1 MENQTHYYLICNDI
15 KKGKQMPH
23 HQEYVMESAG
33 DYERALFDWKHKLQP
48 CSITDVELEKVISQ
62 VYPFK
67 DRFHFYNNPI
77 PIDITDI
84 VDELDYSSGE
94 PNPIIYFKQP
104 KSDETNKCSCLKCSP
119 IEFPNIRFNVCSI
132 CGNKRCPYA
141 SDHEYK
147 CTNSND
153 VGQLGSVYGKQIDS
167 QIDYNLIALN
177 ILSNVEPKL
186 KEKEEAFF
194 ISGFIEC
201 VKYFKD
207 KKCTSIEFA
216 DWISENYFVSS
227 SGLYHH
233 NNWNGDMDT
242 LINYTTKEL
251 YEIFLK
257 EKNI

>member
-1 MENQTHYYLICNDI
+1 MENKTHYYLICNDI
-15 KKGKQMPH
+15 KKGKQIPVRNI
-23 HQEYVMESAG
+23 EEENYR
-33 DYERALFDWKHKLQP
+33 YLIKRWKDSLQP
-48 CSITDVELEKVISQ
+48 CSITDAELDKVISQ

-132 CGNKRCPYA
+132 CGNKRCPHA
-141 SDHEYK
+141 SYHEYN

-167 QIDYNLIALN
+167 
-177 ILSNVEPKL
+177 
-186 KEKEEAFF
+186 
-194 ISGFIEC
+194 
-201 VKYFKD
+201 
-207 KKCTSIEFA
+207 
-216 DWISENYFVSS
+216 
-227 SGLYHH
+227 
-233 NNWNGDMDT
+233 
-242 LINYTTKEL
+242 
-251 YEIFLK
+251 
-257 EKNI
+257 